1 MNNSKLRPALIGGG
15 VFGVLAALPYVEYV
29 NAVCCALY
37 LGGGVLA
44 VYLYLKDAPKP
55 ERAPYGD
62 GAVVGVLAGLLGA
75 VATTLTTIVITALGL
90 GQDGAEALAQLEQ
103 AGIELPAFVANMM
116 GASGLS
122 VEMVVGSLV
131 TSVILYG
138 IFATLG
144 GLLGVAIFH
153 KKDAA

>member
-1 MNNSKLRPALIGGG
+1 MNNPKLKPALIGGG

-37 LGGGVLA
+37 LGGGALA

-55 ERAPYGD
+55 EQAPYGD

-75 VATTLTTIVITALGL
+75 VVTTLVTIVKTALGL
-90 GQDGAEALAQLEQ
+90 GQDGAAVLADLEQ
-103 AGIELPAFVANMM
+103 QGISVPAFLANML
-116 GASGLS
+116 GTSGLS
-122 VEMVVGSLV
+122 FEMVMTTLV
-131 TSVILYG
+131 ASIVLYG

-153 KKDAA
+153 KKDPN